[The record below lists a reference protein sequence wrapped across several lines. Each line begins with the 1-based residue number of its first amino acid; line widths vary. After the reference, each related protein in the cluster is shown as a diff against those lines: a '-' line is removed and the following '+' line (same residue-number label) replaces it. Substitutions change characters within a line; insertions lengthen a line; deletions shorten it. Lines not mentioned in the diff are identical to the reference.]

1 MEIFLREY
9 FKYFEII
16 NNIIDNDIV
25 CHISRDIWFGVIF
38 ICNEQMMAIINK
50 VLMAYLKDF
59 QTDGALFYSKVN
71 GGSYYK
77 VGASFNSYEFN
88 GKQVAA

>member
-1 MEIFLREY
+1 
-9 FKYFEII
+9 
-16 NNIIDNDIV
+16 
-25 CHISRDIWFGVIF
+25 
-38 ICNEQMMAIINK
+38 MMAIVNK

-59 QTDGALFYSKVN
+59 KTDGALFYSKVN

-88 GKQVAA
+88 GKQVAV